1 MLRKV
6 VTATALGA
14 LLATGAIAQ
23 QSPTT
28 PPASTTPPQA
38 STTPSTSKAAG
49 SQAVIS
55 EQKPDQFLASKFE
68 GTDVI
73 GTDNQKIG
81 DVSDILFDKEGKI
94 HALVI
99 GVGGF
104 LGLGA
109 KDVALSMDSFEVVP
123 ASSTSAGGNTSA
135 TTGSSADGTNIKL
148 KLSMTKD
155 ELKNAPDFKA
165 YQAPAPARP
174 APTTGA
180 GGGAGTRPGGTTK

>member
-6 VTATALGA
+6 VTATAFGAILLTGA
-14 LLATGAIAQ
+14 LAQ
-23 QSPTT
+23 D
-28 PPASTTPPQA
+28 
-38 STTPSTSKAAG
+38 KNF
-49 SQAVIS
+49 IS
-55 EQKPDQFLASKFE
+55 EQKSDQFLATKFK

-81 DVSDILFDKEGKI
+81 DVNDILFDKSGKI

-109 KDVALSMDSFEVVP
+109 KDVALSMESFEVMP
-123 ASSTSAGGNTSA
+123 ASATSAGSNTGA
-135 TTGSSADGTNIKL
+135 TTGSTADGTNIKL

-165 YQAPAPARP
+165 YQPPAARP

-180 GGGAGTRPGGTTK
+180 GGGAGTPPPGGTTK

>member
-1 MLRKV
+1 MLKKV
-6 VTATALGA
+6 LTATALSAILVTSA
-14 LLATGAIAQ
+14 LAQ
-23 QSPTT
+23 E
-28 PPASTTPPQA
+28 
-38 STTPSTSKAAG
+38 KNF
-49 SQAVIS
+49 VS
-55 EQKPDQFLASKFE
+55 EQKSDQFLASKFK
-68 GTDVI
+68 GTDVV

-81 DVSDILFDKEGKI
+81 DVNDVLFDKSGKI

-109 KDVALSMDSFEVVP
+109 KDVALNMESFEVMP
-123 ASSTSAGGNTSA
+123 ASATSAGGNTSA

-165 YQAPAPARP
+165 YQPPAPARP
-174 APTTGA
+174 ATTGTSP
-180 GGGAGTRPGGTTK
+180 GGGATKPGGSTQ